1 MTRTDEDSRHDE
13 AGGQAEIV
21 WLETHVAQAKY
32 YCVDD
37 DDFTAALMR
46 LFEIPMTRENYL
58 NIDNMG
64 VTPTAVDPEVEAEM
78 PEQFRRQD
86 IPQQ

>member
-21 WLETHVAQAKY
+21 WLETHVAQATWD
-32 YCVDD
+32 CVDD